1 MLVIMFIIILLS
13 ETLGRNKYEKTF
25 IFNFPLSMWSF
36 YTGYLLIVKKSYNLL
51 AGMTEEKAI
60 EIKNNSVEEKK
71 SNKNSKNCRIYS
83 YYYRIGIV
91 SDSMGFN

>member
-13 ETLGRNKYEKTF
+13 ETLGRNK
-25 IFNFPLSMWSF
+25 LSMWSF